1 MSSMK
6 ISGSSRDV
14 TTHSAA
20 GPSTRSHAF
29 VNLDV
34 DAGNGQTFRIEV
46 DAGDWSRALA
56 LGLPVPVKLG
66 NLSAP
71 QRTA

>member
-1 MSSMK
+1 VSSLK
-6 ISGSSRDV
+6 VSGGSRDV

-20 GPSTRSHAF
+20 GASTKSHAF

-34 DAGNGQTFRIEV
+34 DTGNGQTLRVEV

-66 NLSAP
+66 NLSTP
-71 QRTA
+71 RRTA